1 MRWIWSVCLVGL
13 AGCES
18 CEDNPVRHLDGR
30 VAEVDAPSTVL
41 DAAASGIDASNPNS
55 TILITVSPPGPS
67 NGDMT
72 TWGGVLQ
79 YQVSGDGAA
88 LVDGAGITKDI
99 VHDPAGLAFRFQSSE
114 VYVGNRHG
122 NNSADGTAGSIS
134 RFTYSQ
140 STHALTKVG
149 DITGNG
155 LAGVHQVT
163 FSPTTGEMF
172 GANVNNGISRFTFDE
187 DGTTTAAGMLATGS
201 ATRGVLVA
209 PDGKRLWVS
218 GASNVIRQFDLT
230 TGNEL
235 ASVTLQ
241 TTGNLHY
248 FAFRKGELY
257 VAALGDNKV
266 YRYTV
271 DTNDDLTFKQAIDAS
286 QPIGVAFSADGEEMF
301 VTTHY
306 NADVIERYL
315 YRASDDTWQSQ
326 GTMNVGSSLG
336 GIVIVPG

>member
-1 MRWIWSVCLVGL
+1 M
-13 AGCES
+13 
-18 CEDNPVRHLDGR
+18 
-30 VAEVDAPSTVL
+30 
-41 DAAASGIDASNPNS
+41 
-55 TILITVSPPGPS
+55 
-67 NGDMT
+67 
-72 TWGGVLQ
+72 
-79 YQVSGDGAA
+79 
-88 LVDGAGITKDI
+88 
-99 VHDPAGLAFRFQSSE
+99 
-114 VYVGNRHG
+114 
-122 NNSADGTAGSIS
+122 
-134 RFTYSQ
+134 
-140 STHALTKVG
+140 TKVN

-155 LAGVHQVT
+155 LSGVHQVT

-172 GANVNNGISRFTFDE
+172 AANVNNGVSRFTFDA
-187 DGTTTAAGMLATGS
+187 GTAMAAGMLATGS
-201 ATRGVLVA
+201 STRGVLVS

-218 GASNVIRQFDLT
+218 GASNVIRQFDLE

-248 FAFRKGELY
+248 FAFRKSELY

-271 DTNDDLTFKQAIDAS
+271 DGNDDLTFKQAIDAS

-306 NADVIERYL
+306 NADVIERYR
-315 YRASDDTWQSQ
+315 YRATDDTWQSQ
-326 GTMNVGSSLG
+326 GTINVSSSLG